1 MKQLENILLVGEG
14 NFSFSVS
21 LCDQV
26 DSPTRIIATCYESE
40 ERILKDG
47 SAVNNI
53 QRLREKGAEV
63 YFEVDCTRLRPW
75 ARLGSKPFDC
85 IIFNFP
91 HCGRKAG
98 VKKNRDLLAKFFISC
113 ADILAEKGEVHVA
126 LCKGQGGTPADQP
139 MREWHNSWQVVAMA
153 AGAGFLLSEVQP
165 FSVSKY
171 SGYNSTGYRSQSKP
185 FHVEGALNH
194 VFTRSLPISFLK
206 PLDMKIEVENKSIC
220 IQVPE
225 ELVDKINRNFLD
237 EDSCHP
243 VNAANKQFLQEISKV
258 FPVQRLKSALPYI
271 VKGNTSLPSLCSLEV
286 SQFNLYWVQLKDE
299 EISAQ
304 KGKDSLNASKPADV
318 SAFVSG
324 LSLKD
329 GDPEKPGS
337 GPWEAE
343 DKVQNI
349 DDGYCFRPSLT
360 THVQD
365 VLKRPDFRQDTLYAL
380 NGLVFRKCLVSAYT
394 MPVFHETVLIYGF
407 KDGDAKSRLIQLL
420 SSSLNSAFACL
431 IKSISNLAENGLTGK
446 RSGLVEKTDFI
457 GIKSPNERDYFIH
470 FNNKVNSSCS
480 CNLPVGNLTV
490 TPCGQLH
497 NELNICVASINLD
510 LLSMIAFDI
519 HDWRIMWT
527 FDERFINQFKQL
539 ELKVFKNFSLY
550 PPCFV
555 HDASFWVEAGKS
567 LDEIELHTL
576 ARRVAGET
584 VKDITL
590 IDSFQHPETGGSSW
604 CYRLTYQSC
613 DRALSCQK
621 ASELQLLLRL
631 QIQKNLGVTLR

>member
-1 MKQLENILLVGEG
+1 ILLVGEG

-53 QRLREKGAEV
+53 QRLREKVQGAEV

-98 VKKNRDLLAKFFISC
+98 VKKNRDLLAKFFI
-113 ADILAEKGEVHVA
+113 
-126 LCKGQGGTPADQP
+126 
-139 MREWHNSWQVVAMA
+139 
-153 AGAGFLLSEVQP
+153 
-165 FSVSKY
+165 
-171 SGYNSTGYRSQSKP
+171 RSQSKP

-225 ELVDKINRNFLD
+225 ELVDKINRYT
-237 EDSCHP
+237 
-243 VNAANKQFLQEISKV
+243 NKQFLQEISKV

-304 KGKDSLNASKPADV
+304 K
-318 SAFVSG
+318 AFVSG